1 MKRISKGWLTVTVR
15 LTAKMKEE
23 LLRNPVVRQEGLSV
37 FMRKATLK
45 EIGYERIE

>member
-1 MKRISKGWLTVTVR
+1 MKRTSKGWLTVSVR

-23 LLRNPVVRQEGLSV
+23 LLKNPAVRLEGLSV
-37 FMRKATLK
+37 FMRKATLR